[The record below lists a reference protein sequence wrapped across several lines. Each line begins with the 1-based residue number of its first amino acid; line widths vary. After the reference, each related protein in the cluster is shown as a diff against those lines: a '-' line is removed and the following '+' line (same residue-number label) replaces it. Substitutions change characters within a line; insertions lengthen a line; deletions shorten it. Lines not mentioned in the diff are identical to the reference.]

1 VRAETFILHQKKAAK
16 TLIKT
21 KLTGSFPGP
30 GEVLDKPQMS
40 DAFMA
45 RFKNKISAVN
55 KDGGVGENANSRAPA
70 HGSPK
75 LRDAKQRQPRKRV
88 PEQHHAD
95 EQDVE
100 RNERNNYDYQQPQ
113 QSADPHMNDSRGGRK
128 PSLNDLDDMMLHKS
142 MQLSQMPLDHPTA
155 QSRQPPLSPQ
165 YSAASNSPVSF
176 EQPAR
181 RRPSPIRQR
190 EQKKKAPER
199 TAKPTPQYQD
209 DAVNEYYRNRPKQK
223 PSRSRATYLD
233 EKLEAEQKEKSAP
246 AKTRNESKI
255 QSYSDHLAFSKK
267 ARPVNYR
274 PKNLRQWKENQP
286 EGYVEL
292 GKLKPDL
299 NADHLVEK
307 RANKERVKE
316 FSKNL
321 HNINAKICKD
331 AGKKTRLPSDEQ
343 KELSSREKAQQYAK
357 RVPRPRRR
365 VVEEPEQQ
373 FDDRNLGDG
382 EYGEEVELSA
392 LEELEMK
399 HNAAR
404 REVDAIRKEMKGRG
418 L

>member
-1 VRAETFILHQKKAAK
+1 
-16 TLIKT
+16 
-21 KLTGSFPGP
+21 
-30 GEVLDKPQMS
+30 MS

-45 RFKNKISAVN
+45 RFKNKIATVD
-55 KDGGVGENANSRAPA
+55 KDGGLGAGQNRNRKAPA
-70 HGSPK
+70 QKNGSPTK
-75 LRDAKQRQPRKRV
+75 LRDAKQRQPRNR
-88 PEQHHAD
+88 PTEQSYDQYAD
-95 EQDVE
+95 GND
-100 RNERNNYDYQQPQ
+100 RNDYDYQQPQ
-113 QSADPHMNDSRGGRK
+113 QSAEPYDNGSRDGRK
-128 PSLNDLDDMMLHKS
+128 PSLNDLDDMMLRNS
-142 MQLSQMPLDHPTA
+142 MKFPGNPTA
-155 QSRQPPLSPQ
+155 QPRQPPLSPQ
-165 YSAASNSPVSF
+165 HSSASSSPVSF

-181 RRPSPIRQR
+181 HRHSPVRQ
-190 EQKKKAPER
+190 QKKKAPER
-199 TAKPTPQYQD
+199 AQKTAPKSQYQD
-209 DAVNEYYRNRPKQK
+209 DAINQYYNNRPKQK

-233 EKLEAEQKEKSAP
+233 EKQESEQKEKSAP
-246 AKTRNESKI
+246 ATKRNESKI
-255 QSYSDHLAFSKK
+255 KSYADHLAFSKK

-274 PKNLRQWKENQP
+274 PKNLKQWKENQP

-321 HNINAKICKD
+321 HNINKKIHRD
-331 AGKKTRLPSDEQ
+331 GEKKTRKPEE
-343 KELSSREKAQQYAK
+343 KTELSSREKAQEYAK

-365 VVEEPEQQ
+365 VVEEPEPQ

-404 REVDAIRKEMKGRG
+404 REVDAIRKDMKGRG
-418 L
+418 LG